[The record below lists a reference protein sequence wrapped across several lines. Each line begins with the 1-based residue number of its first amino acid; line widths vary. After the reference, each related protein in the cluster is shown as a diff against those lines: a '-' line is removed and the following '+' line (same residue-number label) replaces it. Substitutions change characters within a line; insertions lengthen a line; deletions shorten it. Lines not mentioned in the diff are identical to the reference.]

1 MYPAHKKFGTI
12 FFITI
17 ITVGGVFKSAQAVGT
32 FPAVLAKAETEITSI
47 STSLTACQ
55 PGALEK
61 ILAEDAVPTDIISNL
76 GLDPSSG
83 IAATVVDETAQ
94 KLKDSKTV
102 AQDTKDILLACK
114 NFAAQVAAAQGLLT
128 TASTAYTNELAVGV
142 PILGSD
148 GVYINMAEAAVAHLR
163 DQVAVISAQV
173 SAALQ
178 TRIARKN
185 QEQNQKSR
193 QFIQFDQIL
202 NKITERMKLAL
213 VEMIKSKILETIQ
226 GSGAPQWVT
235 NWATRY
241 ADKFFARYI
250 QVENQLISRYRSARS
265 GADFS
270 TLPNLLAAIQTD
282 PISAIPGLRRAAEKG
297 LNTMP
302 DLIQVAPGLVG
313 TGYVGVIPEMA
324 TLTFSGVAGNKA
336 QQEAELDKEKIA
348 SAGGF
353 DGKGHCEPIR
363 GGGSPSTVPGG
374 GDNLNT
380 GPGGGFPFNN
390 ASQFASNKQL
400 LQPMTLNRVAV
411 GPQGA
416 TLNQRAGG
424 AVGSPGTF
432 DPSGGSVA
440 RDIPLPPGSCP
451 EGETWVEDTPGVA
464 FEQMTRELL
473 GIDIKQMLNNTIENW
488 VDKFL
493 DDNIISKLNGSGRSS
508 GGGGGSFTPSL
519 ANLGTGGGSS
529 GVASSVIDCNQ
540 FLEGSARENCLIA
553 AGLHGQGESVTQ
565 EQINDIL
572 TSTDAAGNTF
582 VAQLASSTAALKLIS
597 TNLASSSA
605 RYAELSRTCASQRN
619 TISQKTKEIETLQN
633 EIEPLIDTFE
643 AAQEQI
649 AAGPIESPTIDILM
663 TYQSYLSD
671 VQAKLATARESLS
684 LYTSRSEIVASDVGT
699 IETAC
704 NTQIAL

>member
-250 QVENQLISRYRSARS
+250 QMENQLISQYRSARS

-302 DLIQVAPGLVG
+302 DLVQVAPGLVG
-313 TGYVGVIPEMA
+313 SGAIGTIPELMILARLDMA
-324 TLTFSGVAGNKA
+324 NSKA
-336 QQEAELDKEKIA
+336 VQEAELDKEKNVA
-348 SAGGF
+348 NGGF
-353 DGKGHCEPIR
+353 PGKGHCELPGGSGGPASSVPGGSDRYGGSDPFSASINTQHLTSNKR
-363 GGGSPSTVPGG
+363 LLEPTALSKVAVQGGLPGSGQGGIVGGSPTTSITDHAVSDTSTEIGCTTRGG
-374 GDNLNT
+374 
-380 GPGGGFPFNN
+380 
-390 ASQFASNKQL
+390 
-400 LQPMTLNRVAV
+400 
-411 GPQGA
+411 
-416 TLNQRAGG
+416 
-424 AVGSPGTF
+424 
-432 DPSGGSVA
+432 
-440 RDIPLPPGSCP
+440 
-451 EGETWVEDTPGVA
+451 TWVTDTPGIA

-493 DDNIISKLNGSGRSS
+493 DDNIISKLNGSGRSN
-508 GGGGGSFTPSL
+508 GGGGGGFTPSL

-553 AGLHGQGESVTQ
+553 AGLHGQGESITQ

-582 VAQLASSTAALKLIS
+582 VAQLASSTASLRLIN

-605 RYAELSRTCASQRN
+605 RYAELSQTCVSQRN
-619 TISQKTKEIETLQN
+619 AISQKTKEIETLQN

-671 VQAKLATARESLS
+671 VQAKLATARENLA
-684 LYTSRSEIVASDVGT
+684 LYQSRSEIIASNTGT

-704 NTQIAL
+704 STQTTL